1 MAPPCPGLAYDKV
14 RVRGATPQCI
24 SEEEEAV
31 TAVDGPPGAIDFRQE
46 VEGGG
51 LLLADGDVRRWR
63 RQEDR
68 TAAAVVVEAQDE
80 GYAQEAEA
88 G

>member
-1 MAPPCPGLAYDKV
+1 M
-14 RVRGATPQCI
+14 
-24 SEEEEAV
+24 
-31 TAVDGPPGAIDFRQE
+31 AVDGPPGAIDFRQE

-51 LLLADGDVRRWR
+51 LLLADGDVQRWR

-68 TAAAVVVEAQDE
+68 TAGAVAVEAQ